1 MICALQ
7 SYMYDV
13 NSAIIARLIESLAL
27 VIFGSVKVH
36 SHKFTG
42 FVYFMVENA
51 SK

>member
-7 SYMYDV
+7 SYVYDV

-27 VIFGSVKVH
+27 VIFVSVKVH
-36 SHKFTG
+36 NHKFN
-42 FVYFMVENA
+42 VYFMVENA